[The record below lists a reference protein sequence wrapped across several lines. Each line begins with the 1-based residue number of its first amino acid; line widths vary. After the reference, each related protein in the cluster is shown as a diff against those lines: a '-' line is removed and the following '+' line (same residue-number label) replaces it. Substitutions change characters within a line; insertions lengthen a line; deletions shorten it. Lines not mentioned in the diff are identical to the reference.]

1 VGSARSW
8 EHPLASTLLWHAIGK
23 MNKGSILALTGKA
36 SAAVQTSVTG
46 ISEWRQTG
54 GSLLLPWYLSNLA
67 MAYGE
72 LGQFDDAWRS
82 IGEAITAVETT
93 KETWCEAEVHRTAG
107 EIALKSPEPDT
118 AKAQGYFERALAVAR
133 GQPSG
138 TRLAIFSLRSL
149 AGSPKASTRSI

>member
-1 VGSARSW
+1 LISTGHTQSEELVA
-8 EHPLASTLLWHAIGK
+8 LADKKATLLWHAIGN

-36 SAAVQTSVTG
+36 SAAVQTSVAG

-82 IGEAITAVETT
+82 IGEAMTAVETT
-93 KETWCEAEVHRTAG
+93 KETWCEAEVHRMAG
-107 EIALKSPEPDT
+107 EIALMSCL
-118 AKAQGYFERALAVAR
+118 Q
-133 GQPSG
+133 S
-138 TRLAIFSLRSL
+138 RSFR
-149 AGSPKASTRSI
+149 KRSA